1 MTNSKNSTNNSS
13 KSDELYA
20 IAETS
25 GQQFWFEVN
34 RYYDID
40 RLNAKEKDKITLEKV
55 LLLKDNDSITIG
67 KPYVKD
73 AKIELEVV
81 SHKRDKKILVY
92 KMRPKKKTRRK
103 MGHRQ
108 ELTRVMVKSIKI
120 GKSVPKSSSKKEE
133 TVKKETKPKSEKSTN
148 LTILMAHKKGT
159 GSTRNGRDSN
169 SKRLG
174 VKAYGG
180 EKVTA
185 GSILIRQRGTSFLP
199 GINVGKGKDDTL
211 FALKEGTVSFESI
224 KRNLRNRK
232 RVNIVI

>member
-1 MTNSKNSTNNSS
+1 MTNSKNSSNSS
-13 KSDELYA
+13 LKSNESYA

-40 RLNAKEKDKITLEKV
+40 RLNVKEKDKITLDKV
-55 LLLKDNDSITIG
+55 LLLKDKGSITVG

-81 SHKRDKKILVY
+81 SHKRDKKIIVY

-108 ELTRVMVKSIKI
+108 ELTRVMVKSIKL
-120 GKSVPKSSSKKEE
+120 GSSSPKSSSKKEE

-148 LTILMAHKKGT
+148 
-159 GSTRNGRDSN
+159 
-169 SKRLG
+169 
-174 VKAYGG
+174 
-180 EKVTA
+180 
-185 GSILIRQRGTSFLP
+185 
-199 GINVGKGKDDTL
+199 
-211 FALKEGTVSFESI
+211 
-224 KRNLRNRK
+224 
-232 RVNIVI
+232 

>member
-1 MTNSKNSTNNSS
+1 MTNSKNSSDNSS
-13 KSDELYA
+13 KTNELYA

-40 RLNAKEKDKITLEKV
+40 RINAKEKDKIILEKV
-55 LLLKDNDSITIG
+55 LLLKDTNSITIG

-73 AKIELEVV
+73 ARIELEVI

-120 GKSVPKSSSKKEE
+120 VKSSPKSSSKKE
-133 TVKKETKPKSEKSTN
+133 TVKKETNTKSQKSPN
-148 LTILMAHKKGT
+148 
-159 GSTRNGRDSN
+159 
-169 SKRLG
+169 
-174 VKAYGG
+174 
-180 EKVTA
+180 
-185 GSILIRQRGTSFLP
+185 
-199 GINVGKGKDDTL
+199 
-211 FALKEGTVSFESI
+211 
-224 KRNLRNRK
+224 
-232 RVNIVI
+232 

>member
-1 MTNSKNSTNNSS
+1 MTNSKNSSNNSS
-13 KSDELYA
+13 KSNELYA

-25 GQQFWFEVN
+25 GQQFWFEVD

-55 LLLKDNDSITIG
+55 LLLKDKNSITIG
-67 KPYVKD
+67 QPYIKD

-108 ELTRVMVKSIKI
+108 ELTRVMVKSISVA
-120 GKSVPKSSSKKEE
+120 KSSSKSSSKKEA
-133 TVKKETKPKSEKSTN
+133 VKKEPKPKSEKSTN
-148 LTILMAHKKGT
+148 LTLLMAHKKGT

-180 EKVTA
+180 EKVSA

-211 FALKEGTVSFESI
+211 FALKEGIVNFESI

-232 RVNIVI
+232 RVNVVI

>member
-1 MTNSKNSTNNSS
+1 MTNSKKSLSNSS
-13 KSDELYA
+13 QSSELYA

-55 LLLKDNDSITIG
+55 LLLKDKDSITIG
-67 KPYVKD
+67 RPYIKD

-108 ELTRVMVKSIKI
+108 ELTRVMVKSISL
-120 GKSVPKSSSKKEE
+120 GKVSPKSSSKKDS
-133 TVKKETKPKSEKSTN
+133 VKKETKPKSEKSTN
-148 LTILMAHKKGT
+148 
-159 GSTRNGRDSN
+159 
-169 SKRLG
+169 
-174 VKAYGG
+174 
-180 EKVTA
+180 
-185 GSILIRQRGTSFLP
+185 
-199 GINVGKGKDDTL
+199 
-211 FALKEGTVSFESI
+211 
-224 KRNLRNRK
+224 
-232 RVNIVI
+232 

>member
-1 MTNSKNSTNNSS
+1 MTNSKTNSNNNS
-13 KSDELYA
+13 KNNELYA

-40 RLNAKEKDKITLEKV
+40 RLNAKAKDKITLEKV
-55 LLLKDNDSITIG
+55 LLLKNNSSITIG

-108 ELTRVMVKSIKI
+108 ELTRVMVKSITL
-120 GKSVPKSSSKKEE
+120 GKSSPKPISKKES
-133 TVKKETKPKSEKSTN
+133 VNKETKPKSEKSKN
-148 LTILMAHKKGT
+148 
-159 GSTRNGRDSN
+159 
-169 SKRLG
+169 
-174 VKAYGG
+174 
-180 EKVTA
+180 
-185 GSILIRQRGTSFLP
+185 
-199 GINVGKGKDDTL
+199 
-211 FALKEGTVSFESI
+211 
-224 KRNLRNRK
+224 
-232 RVNIVI
+232 

>member
-1 MTNSKNSTNNSS
+1 MTKSKIYSRNSP
-13 KSDELYA
+13 KSNELYA

-55 LLLKDNDSITIG
+55 LLLKDKDSVTIG
-67 KPYVKD
+67 KPYIKD

-108 ELTRVMVKSIKI
+108 ELTRVMVKSISLGKI
-120 GKSVPKSSSKKEE
+120 SSKSSSKKEA
-133 TVKKETKPKSEKSTN
+133 KPKTENSTN
-148 LTILMAHKKGT
+148 
-159 GSTRNGRDSN
+159 
-169 SKRLG
+169 
-174 VKAYGG
+174 
-180 EKVTA
+180 
-185 GSILIRQRGTSFLP
+185 
-199 GINVGKGKDDTL
+199 
-211 FALKEGTVSFESI
+211 
-224 KRNLRNRK
+224 
-232 RVNIVI
+232 